1 MLIKF
6 KIPVLNSIIYFFEKR
21 AFGVSEWW
29 GDKLNINPIIV
40 RKFFIYLSFITLG
53 SPVLIYFIMAF
64 ILENKSIFK
73 FRQKRKTVWD
83 LK

>member
-6 KIPVLNSIIYFFEKR
+6 KIPVLNSIIHFFEKEH
-21 AFGVSEWW
+21 FGVSEWW

-40 RKFFIYLSFITLG
+40 RKFFIYLSFIALG

-64 ILENKSIFK
+64 ILENKPSLSLGK
-73 FRQKRKTVWD
+73 KEKRFGI
-83 LK
+83 